1 MPMAEEK
8 LLYAELT
15 HKIIGAA
22 MDVHTILGPGF
33 LEAVYED
40 ALAHEFDLRGIAYE
54 RQKTFRVPYK
64 AIMTGPY
71 RADFV
76 VEEKVIVD
84 TKAVKH
90 LTEID
95 EAQIINY
102 LKATKLRVGLVINFA
117 SLRLEYKRR
126 VL

>member
-1 MPMAEEK
+1 MVEEK
-8 LLYAELT
+8 FLYADLT

-22 MDVHTILGPGF
+22 MEVHTVLGPGF

-40 ALAHEFDLRGIAYE
+40 ALAHEFDLQGIVYD
-54 RQKTFRVPYK
+54 RQKTFQVPYK
-64 AIMTGPY
+64 AISAGLY
-71 RADFV
+71 RPDFV
-76 VEEKVIVD
+76 VENKVIVD
-84 TKAVKH
+84 TKAIKH
-90 LTEID
+90 LTEIE

-102 LKATKLRVGLVINFA
+102 LKVTGLRVGLVINFA

>member
-1 MPMAEEK
+1 MAEEK

-64 AIMTGPY
+64 LFFRSFLITRCQLAGRQAVRRPTLGYPRLAGCDVAEAT
-71 RADFV
+71 RA
-76 VEEKVIVD
+76 
-84 TKAVKH
+84 
-90 LTEID
+90 
-95 EAQIINY
+95 
-102 LKATKLRVGLVINFA
+102 
-117 SLRLEYKRR
+117 
-126 VL
+126 

>member
-1 MPMAEEK
+1 
-8 LLYAELT
+8 
-15 HKIIGAA
+15 
-22 MDVHTILGPGF
+22 
-33 LEAVYED
+33 
-40 ALAHEFDLRGIAYE
+40 
-54 RQKTFRVPYK
+54 
-64 AIMTGPY
+64 MTGPY

>member
-1 MPMAEEK
+1 VAEEK

-22 MDVHTILGPGF
+22 MEVHTILGPGF
-33 LEAVYED
+33 LEVVYEE
-40 ALAHEFDLRGIAYE
+40 ALAHEFDLRGIVYE
-54 RQKTFRVPYK
+54 RQKSFQVAYK
-64 AIMTGPY
+64 AISAGVY
-71 RADFV
+71 RPDFV
-76 VEEKVIVD
+76 IEGKVIVD
-84 TKAVKH
+84 TKAIKH
-90 LTEID
+90 LTEIE

-102 LKATKLRVGLVINFA
+102 LKVTGLRVGLVINFG